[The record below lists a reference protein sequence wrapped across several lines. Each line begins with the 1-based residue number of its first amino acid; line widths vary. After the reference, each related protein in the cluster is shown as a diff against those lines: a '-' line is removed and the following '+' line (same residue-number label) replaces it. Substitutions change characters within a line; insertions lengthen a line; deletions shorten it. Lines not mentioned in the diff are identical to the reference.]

1 MNELSINTPA
11 KINIGLNVIRKR
23 TDGYHDIQTF
33 FYPINLFDTLT
44 ISEASQF
51 EFICNG
57 QNLNYEDNLVV
68 KAKSLLE
75 KELSLNIKLKIIL
88 EKRLPVGAGLGGGSS
103 DAAAALKGII
113 KFLDISIDDLTL
125 KKIAT
130 TCGADVPYFL
140 NPVPC
145 YAEGIGDII
154 TTLDCRIHYPIL
166 VVYPGFQISTK
177 SAYENVIPL
186 EPEYSLKKLI
196 EDCEIDFLFMEN
208 KIKNDLEKF
217 AFKQYP
223 ILAEIKKEF
232 YKLGAMFA
240 LMSGSG
246 SSVFGI
252 FKNLY
257 KAEEA
262 LEHFNKNYFTFLHNE
277 TT

>member
-1 MNELSINTPA
+1 MKELSISTPA
-11 KINIGLNVIRKR
+11 KINMGLNVIRKR
-23 TDGYHDIQTF
+23 PDGYHDIQTF
-33 FYPINLFDTLT
+33 FYPINLFDTLI

-51 EFICNG
+51 EFICSE
-57 QNLNYEDNLVV
+57 QNLSNENNLVV
-68 KAKSLLE
+68 KAKNLLE
-75 KELSLNIKLKIIL
+75 NELKLNIKLKIFL
-88 EKRLPVGAGLGGGSS
+88 EKRIPVGAGLGGGSS

-113 KFLDISIDDLTL
+113 KFLHISIDDPTL
-125 KKIAT
+125 KNIARM
-130 TCGADVPYFL
+130 CGADVPYFL

-154 TTLDCRIHYPIL
+154 TTLDCRIQYPIL

-177 SAYENVIPL
+177 SAYENAIPAK
-186 EPEYSLKKLI
+186 PEYSLKQLI

-208 KIKNDLEKF
+208 KIKNDFEKF

-240 LMSGSG
+240 LMSGTG
-246 SSVFGI
+246 SSIFGI
-252 FKNLY
+252 FKELY

-262 LEHFNKNYFTFLHNE
+262 LKHFNKNYFTFLHNE